1 MTKKKSIIVI
11 AAAVLVITTVLVFTA
26 VTSEQHCKEEP
37 AIKEALIGAE
47 TTGLYLGKFESED
60 GTTASLSDA
69 QINEIMEK
77 YDKSIDRYFSEDY
90 SVNSYYKWLN
100 KYYLTDV
107 FKNTDKI
114 DYLVKSEVPQCD
126 INELTLSEDGNTA
139 KVKAYI
145 MGYNIWVEH
154 TSDQEGYS
162 VTTPWG
168 IEQGIYTLVKEN
180 GQWKLKSSDSDYV
193 DTKIFNQNDNLIS
206 SDLVK
211 SVNTDAS
218 ASAAEISKEIKSR
231 NSIIQT
237 SYPDFKSAL
246 AAAESINIDVIADN
260 LDLSKAVVSYGK
272 FDAPIG

>member
-11 AAAVLVITTVLVFTA
+11 AAAVLVVTAALVFTA

-114 DYLVKSEVPQCD
+114 DYLVKSEIPQCD
-126 INELTLSEDGNTA
+126 ITELTLSEDGNTA

-154 TSDQEGYS
+154 TSDQKGYN

-168 IEQGIYTLVKEN
+168 ITYGNYTLVKEQE
-180 GQWKLKSSDSDYV
+180 QWKLKSSEYDYV

-218 ASAAEISKEIKSR
+218 ASEAEISKEIKSR